1 MPLLNPVTPS
11 PAFPPRPVDDA
22 RAQLLRSLL
31 ADRDW
36 SSEGIVR
43 TRLLQAL
50 ALLRSQ
56 EATSLDEATWL
67 LVVDETARYL
77 DFRRLRNLEA
87 QLRGCPHDALR
98 YTRADWEAARN
109 AEAALDQCIFGSM
122 DDARRQ
128 VAAFVEAGVTHF
140 ELRFIYSTM
149 DQLTEQLELWK
160 EHIFPEYR

>member
-1 MPLLNPVTPS
+1 MTLLNPVTPS

-22 RAQLLRSLL
+22 RVQLLRSLL

-67 LVVDETARYL
+67 LVADETARYL
-77 DFRRLRNLEA
+77 DFRRLRNLE
-87 QLRGCPHDALR
+87 DAKM
-98 YTRADWEAARN
+98 
-109 AEAALDQCIFGSM
+109 GSK
-122 DDARRQ
+122 
-128 VAAFVEAGVTHF
+128 
-140 ELRFIYSTM
+140 FI
-149 DQLTEQLELWK
+149 
-160 EHIFPEYR
+160 

>member
-1 MPLLNPVTPS
+1 MTLLNPVTPS

-22 RAQLLRSLL
+22 RVQLLRSLL

-43 TRLLQAL
+43 TRLQQAL

-56 EATSLDEATWL
+56 HAASLDEATWL
-67 LVVDETARYL
+67 LVADETARYL

-109 AEAALDQCIFGSM
+109 AEAALETHLRHVRFGSY
-122 DDARRQ
+122 A
-128 VAAFVEAGVTHF
+128 
-140 ELRFIYSTM
+140 
-149 DQLTEQLELWK
+149 
-160 EHIFPEYR
+160 PEPVPMFRIH

>member
-22 RAQLLRSLL
+22 RVQLLRSLL

-67 LVVDETARYL
+67 LVADETARYL

-87 QLRGCPHDALR
+87 QLRGCRHDALR
-98 YTRADWEAARN
+98 YTRADWEASRN
-109 AEAALDQCIFGSM
+109 AEAALETHLRHVRFGSY
-122 DDARRQ
+122 A
-128 VAAFVEAGVTHF
+128 
-140 ELRFIYSTM
+140 
-149 DQLTEQLELWK
+149 
-160 EHIFPEYR
+160 PEPVPMFRIH